1 MSLPLPGQA
10 TGYSWIESLDVEAK
24 GLEMERHRQFRPL
37 RDRYGAPRL
46 VVAQLD
52 CIRITCVLRSL
63 AKPLLKVLTTWIA
76 ERRHGCWLSIFF
88 ASFIFLREISV
99 ATSDAYE
106 HGRFNPKYRKLE
118 VSSALFREPRPG
130 SVPCLHGR
138 VTVYT
143 AYRKIPTGG
152 MC

>member
-1 MSLPLPGQA
+1 MLLPLPGQA

-24 GLEMERHRQFRPL
+24 GLEMEQHRQFSPL

-88 ASFIFLREISV
+88 ASFVFLREISV

-118 VSSALFREPRPG
+118 VSSPLSREPRPARFHASTG
-130 SVPCLHGR
+130 VSPSY
-138 VTVYT
+138 TVY
-143 AYRKIPTGG
+143 RKTPTGG